1 MSNRKRRVGSFTL
14 SDAAFEML
22 AAVVAGSD
30 LSRSEAV
37 DGLLCRAAV
46 RCGMVD
52 ADELDKRSQHAAR
65 RVLRWLQDN
74 DQGATE

>member
-1 MSNRKRRVGSFTL
+1 MSNRKRRVVSVTL
-14 SDAAFEML
+14 SEQAVSML
-22 AAVVAGSD
+22 AAVVEGSD

-46 RCGMVD
+46 RCGMV
-52 ADELDKRSQHAAR
+52 AVDELDKRSQHAAR

-74 DQGATE
+74 DQQDTP